1 MEEKYFSGV
10 WATMVTPFDSG
21 LRIRYDVLERMVE
34 WYIQRGIDGLFAVCQ
49 SSEMEWLNP
58 EECRKICGTVVNTA
72 GGRIPVVAS
81 GYIAE
86 TMDGQLKNTE
96 EIYESGVDAVV
107 LVSNRFI
114 ERGESDSVF
123 LRNLE
128 CFLEKID
135 PTVPL
140 GIYECPTPFKWLL
153 TEKSVEYCAKS
164 KRFMFFKDTS
174 CHSATIRKRLKIT
187 RNTPLKLF
195 NANAATF
202 LQSLWDGVD
211 GYCGVM
217 ANFHPELY
225 GWLYRNFASKPE
237 LAQRISDFLAVS
249 SACEGRMYPDN
260 AKYYL
265 QKWIPGMETVSRKW
279 CGKEL
284 PESFR
289 LEVESMEEL
298 AEEYRR
304 LCGIFI

>member
-1 MEEKYFSGV
+1 M
-10 WATMVTPFDSG
+10 
-21 LRIRYDVLERMVE
+21 
-34 WYIQRGIDGLFAVCQ
+34 
-49 SSEMEWLNP
+49 
-58 EECRKICGTVVNTA
+58 
-72 GGRIPVVAS
+72 
-81 GYIAE
+81 
-86 TMDGQLKNTE
+86 
-96 EIYESGVDAVV
+96 
-107 LVSNRFI
+107 
-114 ERGESDSVF
+114 
-123 LRNLE
+123 
-128 CFLEKID
+128 
-135 PTVPL
+135 
-140 GIYECPTPFKWLL
+140 
-153 TEKSVEYCAKS
+153 
-164 KRFMFFKDTS
+164 
-174 CHSATIRKRLKIT
+174 
-187 RNTPLKLF
+187 
-195 NANAATF
+195 
-202 LQSLWDGVD
+202 D

-279 CGKEL
+279 YGKEL